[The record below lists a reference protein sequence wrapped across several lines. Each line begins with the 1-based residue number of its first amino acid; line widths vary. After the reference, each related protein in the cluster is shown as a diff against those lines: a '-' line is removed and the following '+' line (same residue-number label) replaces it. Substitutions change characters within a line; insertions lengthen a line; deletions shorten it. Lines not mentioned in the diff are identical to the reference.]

1 MKITDYRLISIRAGG
16 CIMATHLRVT
26 EMLIKMHS
34 RWKSDRIKDG
44 YTHKSLNELLLVSQ
58 NLGLLLKL
66 HVVKR
71 K

>member
-1 MKITDYRLISIRAGG
+1 
-16 CIMATHLRVT
+16 MATHLRVT
-26 EMLIKMHS
+26 EMLIKMNS